1 MFKIHFLKQYL
12 LHTLN
17 PDRWCH
23 FLQLFSFYWIVNK
36 LTTHYFAKNMEILSS
51 YPNFDLI
58 ETVVIVN
65 EKEEKDVQTKLII
78 DSSLETEDT
87 TDNIEINQKTDKVL
101 VFIQICIGLIV
112 ILCIIFGGFV
122 LWHHIKSPNNVSEFT
137 TVAAI
142 DLQVCNCILKFIGPY

>member
-1 MFKIHFLKQYL
+1 
-12 LHTLN
+12 
-17 PDRWCH
+17 
-23 FLQLFSFYWIVNK
+23 
-36 LTTHYFAKNMEILSS
+36 MEILSS

-87 TDNIEINQKTDKVL
+87 TNDDNIEINQKTDKVL
-101 VFIQICIGLIV
+101 VFIQICMGLIV